1 MWEISGWQML
11 LKKFMLSIICQNML
25 GLITAFL
32 ALCLSLTTYVRW
44 DTTSIWNTLLSSWN
58 LQSRNIDYNV
68 TFNGFEMYLLINLFD
83 STTRV
88 KDRDEL
94 LLNF

>member
-1 MWEISGWQML
+1 MGNFRLADAVEEVYVEHYLSKYAWSDYSFSSFMS
-11 LKKFMLSIICQNML
+11 KFDDICAMGHHQYL
-25 GLITAFL
+25 
-32 ALCLSLTTYVRW
+32 
-44 DTTSIWNTLLSSWN
+44 NTLLSSWN